1 MERIIAIILWCIICM
16 VTMIEYAPS
25 CKDLSIKDQLIVIF
39 IFIIGSPIFAS
50 ANILEAILNCI
61 LPEGWDDDDRF

>member
-1 MERIIAIILWCIICM
+1 MERVMVIILWTIISM
-16 VTMIEYAPS
+16 IIMIEYAPA
-25 CKDLSIKDQLIVIF
+25 CKDLSISDQLIVIF
-39 IFIIGSPIFAS
+39 IFIIGGPIFAA

>member
-1 MERIIAIILWCIICM
+1 MERIMVMILWTIISM
-16 VTMIEYAPS
+16 IIMIEYAPA
-25 CKDLSIKDQLIVIF
+25 CKDLSIRDQLIVIF
-39 IFIIGSPIFAS
+39 IFIIGGPIFAA

>member
-16 VTMIEYAPS
+16 VTMIEYAPA
-25 CKDLSIKDQLIVIF
+25 CKDLSIPDQLIVIF
-39 IFIIGSPIFAS
+39 IFIIGGPIFAA

-61 LPEGWDDDDRF
+61 LPEDWDDDDRF

>member
-1 MERIIAIILWCIICM
+1 MERIIAIILWSIISM
-16 VTMIEYAPS
+16 VAMIEYAPA
-25 CKDLSIKDQLIVIF
+25 CKDLSAKDQLIVMF
-39 IFIIGSPIFAS
+39 IFIIGGPIFAA